1 MGSPDEMPDR
11 GTGARAYGRPE
22 AVHPSL
28 ILARLRSGWRQP
40 TGQLPKTAHVI
51 ITGQPCARSMSI
63 QVLGVAR
70 WLLTRPHA
78 RNLSPSLYSLRANT
92 FAPLESPVLW
102 TSPVVDDISV
112 PANSLNRL
120 NSQPPAPQH
129 TP

>member
-1 MGSPDEMPDR
+1 MPDR

-28 ILARLRSGWRQP
+28 ILARLRSAWRQP

-92 FAPLESPVLW
+92 FAPL
-102 TSPVVDDISV
+102 D
-112 PANSLNRL
+112 LNRL

>member
-1 MGSPDEMPDR
+1 MPDR
-11 GTGARAYGRPE
+11 GAGARAFGKPE

-28 ILARLRSGWRQP
+28 ILARLCSAWRQP

-78 RNLSPSLYSLRANT
+78 RNLSPSLYSVQSRYGPTRLRLSSLRCSGPARSST
-92 FAPLESPVLW
+92 TSLEF
-102 TSPVVDDISV
+102 V

>member
-1 MGSPDEMPDR
+1 MPDR
-11 GTGARAYGRPE
+11 GAGARAFGKPE
-22 AVHPSL
+22 AVHRYDPSL
-28 ILARLRSGWRQP
+28 ILARLCSAWRQP

-63 QVLGVAR
+63 QVLDVAR

-78 RNLSPSLYSLRANT
+78 RNLSPSLYSVQST
-92 FAPLESPVLW
+92 GQYF
-102 TSPVVDDISV
+102 V

>member
-1 MGSPDEMPDR
+1 MPDP
-11 GTGARAYGRPE
+11 A
-22 AVHPSL
+22 
-28 ILARLRSGWRQP
+28 WRQP

-51 ITGQPCARSMSI
+51 ITGQPFY
-63 QVLGVAR
+63 GV
-70 WLLTRPHA
+70 
-78 RNLSPSLYSLRANT
+78 RANT